1 MAPDYELARLMVR
14 GVAAL
19 PTAGCVG
26 IRSALEGVGA
36 GALNLTAGINLHSNK
51 HNTTWIARAI
61 VTQMTQGSR
70 VLVVLILE
78 VARGMRRLI
87 GL

>member
-1 MAPDYELARLMVR
+1 MVR

-51 HNTTWIARAI
+51 HNTTWIAARAI